1 VEKIKKSCFKQE
13 REASFQKVEF
23 EENTQEGGL
32 SRVSDQIK
40 FNFAEIEQLL
50 WDAVIETFQQAMVEI
65 LSMLDKYLMAT
76 RTKSATN
83 TKS

>member
-1 VEKIKKSCFKQE
+1 
-13 REASFQKVEF
+13 
-23 EENTQEGGL
+23 
-32 SRVSDQIK
+32 VSDQIK

-76 RTKSATN
+76 RDKKRRIQLGEKMCLLWHNENISVQKNAAAGARHSAPN
-83 TKS
+83 KQQG